1 MSTLIAFV
9 LILIFLLLS
18 CIHVYWAFGGKWGE
32 NSVIPTTNK
41 EEKAVMPGIIPTLI
55 VALGLLCFAF
65 IVLVHVSEISTNMP
79 GWLTLIYRY
88 GLWVIAGIFILRSI
102 GDFRYIGFFKKI
114 KNTPFG
120 KSDTK
125 YFSPLCLL
133 IGVLTLILKL
143 IVQ

>member
-1 MSTLIAFV
+1 MSTLIAF
-9 LILIFLLLS
+9 ILISIFLFLVG
-18 CIHVYWAFGGKWGE
+18 IHVYWAFGGKWGE
-32 NSVIPTTNK
+32 NSVIPTTNQ

-55 VALGLLCFAF
+55 VALGFLCFAF
-65 IVLVHVSEISTNMP
+65 IVLVDVTEISTNMP
-79 GWLTLIYRY
+79 AWLTLIYRY

-114 KNTPFG
+114 KDTPFG

-133 IGVLTLILKL
+133 IGLLALTLRL
-143 IVQ
+143 II